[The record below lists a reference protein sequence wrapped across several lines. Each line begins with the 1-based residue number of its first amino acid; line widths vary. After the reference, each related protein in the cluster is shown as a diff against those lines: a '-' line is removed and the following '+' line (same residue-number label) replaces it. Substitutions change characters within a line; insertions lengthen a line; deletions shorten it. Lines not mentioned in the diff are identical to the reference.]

1 MSSDDLGQRWNLKRS
16 GISTRPRGRSP
27 VAVFV
32 AGSALLVA
40 STTILVSLTSSN
52 SALADVSQVAAGSIT
67 PVVPGLPPGASSVLT
82 NLTMVDGSAP
92 GYITAD
98 KCSVLSAEPQSNSN
112 GNHAVVAAI
121 ANLSVVPLDPDGRFC
136 IFNQQP
142 VDLVADVQGF
152 FAPPSAGGLVFTS
165 ATPTRLL
172 DTRNAPMRPS
182 ASFVTRVPTSFGPA
196 TTAVLV
202 NLTMV
207 DGLGAGY
214 ITADK
219 CSALVPGPQSKSNGN
234 HGADL
239 AIANL
244 SVVPIDADGSFCI
257 YNQQAVNLV
266 VDLQGS
272 FSATAPSGLNFT
284 PVSPTRKLDTRVA
297 PLARPTAGSITRVD
311 TGVAANTAAV
321 LVNLTMVDGAAAG
334 YITANKCS
342 ALSPGSQSRSNG
354 NHDVSTAIANLSVV
368 PVDADGS
375 FCIYNQRA
383 VNLVVDLQGS
393 FSASG
398 ALQFFHIG
406 PTRVLDTR

>member
-1 MSSDDLGQRWNLKRS
+1 
-16 GISTRPRGRSP
+16 
-27 VAVFV
+27 
-32 AGSALLVA
+32 
-40 STTILVSLTSSN
+40 
-52 SALADVSQVAAGSIT
+52 
-67 PVVPGLPPGASSVLT
+67 
-82 NLTMVDGSAP
+82 
-92 GYITAD
+92 
-98 KCSVLSAEPQSNSN
+98 
-112 GNHAVVAAI
+112 VVAAI

-136 IFNQQP
+136 IYNQQP

-152 FAPPSAGGLVFTS
+152 FAPPSAGGQVFTS
-165 ATPTRLL
+165 TTPTRLI

-182 ASFVTRVPTSFGPA
+182 ASFVTRVPTSVAPG

-219 CSALVPGPQSKSNGN
+219 CSTLVPGPQSKSNGN
-234 HGADL
+234 HGADV

-244 SVVPIDADGSFCI
+244 SVVPVDADGSFCI

-272 FSATAPSGLNFT
+272 FSPTAPSGLHFT
-284 PVSPTRKLDTRVA
+284 PDAATRKLDTRVA
-297 PLARPTAGSITRVD
+297 PLVRPAAGSITRVD

-342 ALSPGSQSRSNG
+342 ALSPGPQSRSNG

-368 PVDADGS
+368 PVDPDGS
-375 FCIYNQRA
+375 FCIFNQQA

-398 ALQFFHIG
+398 ALQFFPIG
-406 PTRVLDTR
+406 PNRVLDTR

>member
-1 MSSDDLGQRWNLKRS
+1 MSSDDHGPRWQRP
-16 GISTRPRGRSP
+16 GVSTRPHGRSP
-27 VAVFV
+27 VGVFV
-32 AGSALLVA
+32 AASAVLVA

-52 SALADVSQVAAGSIT
+52 PALADVSQVAAGSIT
-67 PVVPGLPPGASSVLT
+67 PVVPGLPAEASSILT

-98 KCSVLSAEPQSNSN
+98 KCSLLSAAPQSKSN

-136 IFNQQP
+136 IYNQQP

-152 FAPPSAGGLVFTS
+152 RAAVRRWPGLHVDNTDSAHRHEECTHASLGIVRHPSPDQLRA
-165 ATPTRLL
+165 
-172 DTRNAPMRPS
+172 RNDSRSRQP
-182 ASFVTRVPTSFGPA
+182 
-196 TTAVLV
+196 
-202 NLTMV
+202 N
-207 DGLGAGY
+207 DGRRAHGY

-219 CSALVPGPQSKSNGN
+219 CSTLVPGPQSNSNGN
-234 HGADL
+234 HGA
-239 AIANL
+239 AVVIANL
-244 SVVPIDADGSFCI
+244 SVVPVDSDGSFCI

-272 FSATAPSGLNFT
+272 FSSTAPSGLNFT
-284 PVSPTRKLDTRVA
+284 PVAPNRKLDTRVA
-297 PLARPTAGSITRVD
+297 PLVRPTAGSITRVD

-321 LVNLTMVDGAAAG
+321 LVNLTMVDGVAAG
-334 YITANKCS
+334 FITADKCS
-342 ALSPGSQSRSNG
+342 ALSPGPQSRSNG

-368 PVDADGS
+368 PVDPDGS
-375 FCIYNQRA
+375 FCIYNQQA

-398 ALQFFHIG
+398 ALQFFPIG
-406 PTRVLDTR
+406 PNRVLDTR

>member
-1 MSSDDLGQRWNLKRS
+1 M
-16 GISTRPRGRSP
+16 
-27 VAVFV
+27 
-32 AGSALLVA
+32 
-40 STTILVSLTSSN
+40 
-52 SALADVSQVAAGSIT
+52 
-67 PVVPGLPPGASSVLT
+67 LT

-98 KCSVLSAEPQSNSN
+98 KCSLLSPEPQSKSN

-136 IFNQQP
+136 IYNQQP
-142 VDLVADVQGF
+142 VNLVADVQGF

-219 CSALVPGPQSKSNGN
+219 CSTLVPGPQSKSNGN

-272 FSATAPSGLNFT
+272 FSSTAPSGLNFT
-284 PVSPTRKLDTRVA
+284 PVAPHRKLDTRVA
-297 PLARPTAGSITRVD
+297 PLVRPAAGSITRVD

-321 LVNLTMVDGAAAG
+321 LVNLTMVDGVAAG

-342 ALSPGSQSRSNG
+342 ALSPGPQSRSNG

-375 FCIYNQRA
+375 FCIYNQQA
-383 VNLVVDLQGS
+383 VNLVVDMQGS
-393 FSASG
+393 FSTGG
-398 ALQFFHIG
+398 ALQFFPIG
-406 PTRVLDTR
+406 PNRVLDTR